1 MKFLCKK
8 CKKTKNLHKVKLAF
22 HFGKA
27 ELVCKDAFCCD
38 DFMVTVDTE
47 ENAGMPTI
55 VRNEPKHSKPSGD
68 KLWKDA
74 KDNLLSGEGMD
85 KYKHE

>member
-1 MKFLCKK
+1 
-8 CKKTKNLHKVKLAF
+8 
-22 HFGKA
+22 
-27 ELVCKDAFCCD
+27 
-38 DFMVTVDTE
+38 MVTVDTE